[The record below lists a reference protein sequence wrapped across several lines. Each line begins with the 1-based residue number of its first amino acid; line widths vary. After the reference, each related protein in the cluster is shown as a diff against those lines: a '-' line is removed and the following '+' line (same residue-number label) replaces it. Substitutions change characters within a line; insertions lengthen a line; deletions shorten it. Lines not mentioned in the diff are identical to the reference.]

1 MDAYLPPLQS
11 LSLSLSV
18 SLSLSLSLS
27 LTLQDFHPNQAAK
40 TEAEATAANKVT

>member
-18 SLSLSLSLS
+18 SLSLSL
-27 LTLQDFHPNQAAK
+27 TLKDFNPNQAAK
-40 TEAEATAANKVT
+40 VEAAATAANKVT